1 MQLNLLKMI
10 NLLLKYFFIKFLS
23 FKIQRNKY
31 KNFND
36 LNFKQND
43 FINYK
48 IIKNYVVKDN
58 FIHNDQIADIH
69 TFNFLFFYQKIG
81 GKKGINLSKKNI
93 FLWFKKYKYYKNYPW
108 SDDLSSKRFINIIY
122 NYDFIC
128 SIPDTGEIKLINYI
142 LNFHIKRILFD
153 FKRKKIEEISSF
165 EILAF
170 FLIQSLKKKLD
181 IYSYQKLKD
190 FIDLHVDENS
200 MHKSY
205 NILEHSKFLNNLKEV
220 KNILLFFNL
229 KLPNYLSNQ
238 ILAMTS
244 IIKKYKH
251 VDYSLP
257 LFNGCNNNHNQ
268 EVESISEKE
277 QFLKTKNLTKFKNG
291 IAIYKDSYK
300 AIFFDVIQPTNL
312 KFHKSLSAGSLSF

>member
-1 MQLNLLKMI
+1 MI

-48 IIKNYVVKDN
+48 IIKNYIVKDN

-69 TFNFLFFYQKIG
+69 TFNFLFFYQRLG
-81 GKKGINLSKKNI
+81 GKKGIHLSKKNI

-128 SIPDTGEIKLINYI
+128 SIPDTHEIKLINYI

-153 FKRKKIEEISSF
+153 FKRKQTEEISSF

-170 FLIQSLKKKLD
+170 FIIQSLKNNLD
-181 IYSYQKLKD
+181 IYSYKKLKD

-229 KLPNYLSNQ
+229 KLPNYLNNQ
-238 ILAMTS
+238 ILGMTS
-244 IIKKYKH
+244 IIKNYNMLIIH
-251 VDYSLP
+251 Y
-257 LFNGCNNNHNQ
+257 LF
-268 EVESISEKE
+268 
-277 QFLKTKNLTKFKNG
+277 LM
-291 IAIYKDSYK
+291 
-300 AIFFDVIQPTNL
+300 DVIITTTKKLRAFLRKNN
-312 KFHKSLSAGSLSF
+312 F